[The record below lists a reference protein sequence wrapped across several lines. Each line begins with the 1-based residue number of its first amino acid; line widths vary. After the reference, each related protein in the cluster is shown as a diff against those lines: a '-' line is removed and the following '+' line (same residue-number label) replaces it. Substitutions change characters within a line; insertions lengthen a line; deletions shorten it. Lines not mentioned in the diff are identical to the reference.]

1 MKDKHRTA
9 IEMIAA
15 GYPVEVVM
23 SITGLEPEELMDV
36 LNQFMEGSV
45 QKIRATIVTQ
55 TFLTFVDTF
64 EINMN

>member
-1 MKDKHRTA
+1 MENKHRIA

-15 GYPVEVVM
+15 GYSVEEVM
-23 SITGLEPEELMDV
+23 SIVGLEPEELMEV
-36 LNQFMEGSV
+36 LNQFMGVSAK
-45 QKIRATIVTQ
+45 KIECCVVTQ